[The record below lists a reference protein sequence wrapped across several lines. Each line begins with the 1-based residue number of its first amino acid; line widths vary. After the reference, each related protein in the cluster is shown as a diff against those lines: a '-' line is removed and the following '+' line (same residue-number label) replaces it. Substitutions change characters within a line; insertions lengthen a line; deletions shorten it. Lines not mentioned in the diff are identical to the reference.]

1 MSFTKKHI
9 QNKQLI
15 INMLQFEDTII
26 HSEFGKSIYDDN
38 SYEHFTNLEAMYA
51 IHRYV
56 LKYFN
61 FHTNEDNIENYRKIF
76 SYYYK
81 SPTDYDKD
89 VILAV
94 SYMRENELPFCAK
107 REWQGL

>member
-1 MSFTKKHI
+1 MTLLIVYMSFTEKHI

-15 INMLQFEDTII
+15 LNMLLFEDTLI
-26 HSEFGKSIYDDN
+26 HSELGKSIYDND
-38 SYEHFTNLEAMYA
+38 SYEYFTILEAMNV

-81 SPTDYDKD
+81 SPIDYDKD

-94 SYMRENELPFCAK
+94 SYMRENNYK
-107 REWQGL
+107 I